1 VADLDKRVAQI
12 DRAVEA
18 ATQRGRT
25 RGAMALVQDQ
35 KGNRAD
41 LVRERQRQAE
51 ILAAMKSEEAGLS
64 VHRRAVATA
73 RLKAALAGA
82 DRELEFASGHQLD
95 RRGAVLR
102 RTATKKAVK

>member
-18 ATQRGRT
+18 ATQRGPT

-35 KGNRAD
+35 KGNRAG

-51 ILAAMKSEEAGLS
+51 ILAAMKIRRVRPIGPPAGGGYGPPQGCACRCRS
-64 VHRRAVATA
+64 GARVRVRAPA
-73 RLKAALAGA
+73 
-82 DRELEFASGHQLD
+82 
-95 RRGAVLR
+95 
-102 RTATKKAVK
+102 